1 MRRDNLLI
9 VKHSLMGNKIAI
21 SPRFT
26 AIAKGEEEIDAEEE
40 EGVEL
45 ATAGQMQTADRSFFA
60 QSDGRT
66 GRRASGGRGRDE
78 AINKV
83 DVSRGMLSW
92 GSVVFRRDGMEG

>member
-1 MRRDNLLI
+1 M
-9 VKHSLMGNKIAI
+9 S
-21 SPRFT
+21 
-26 AIAKGEEEIDAEEE
+26 
-40 EGVEL
+40 EL

-60 QSDGRT
+60 QSDGRMDGRT

-92 GSVVFRRDGMEG
+92 GSVVFRRDGTDNLAADGAHDDNGHNLA